1 MGYYQGDFYQGDF
14 YRGTRGDPG
23 FFSFL
28 GGLAKTAAG
37 FIPGVGSV
45 ASTALAKIIPG
56 GGGALARSGIGTMAK
71 AGLGKMA
78 ASKLGRAVIK
88 HPVLSAAG
96 AAGAVGLGAGAL
108 AGRMGRHAVSGRRR
122 RRMNPCNIH
131 ALRRSIRR
139 AHSFSRIAR
148 KVLRFTSPRPPKGRM
163 TFRVHRKKRTV

>member
-1 MGYYQGDFYQGDF
+1 MGYYQGDFYRGDF
-14 YRGTRGDPG
+14 YRGDPG

-28 GGLAKTAAG
+28 GGLAKGAAGLASG
-37 FIPGVGSV
+37 FIPGAGSIV
-45 ASTALAKIIPG
+45 PKLLGS
-56 GGGALARSGIGTMAK
+56 GGGAIAKSGIGTMAR

-108 AGRMGRHAVSGRRR
+108 AGRMGRQHVLGRKR
-122 RRMNPCNIH
+122 RRMNPCNIK

>member
-14 YRGTRGDPG
+14 YRGYRGDPG

-37 FIPGVGSV
+37 FIPGVGGV
-45 ASTALAKIIPG
+45 ASKALALIPH
-56 GGGALARSGIGTMAK
+56 GGGAIAKSGIGTMAK
-71 AGLGKMA
+71 AGLGKMS

-108 AGRMGRHAVSGRRR
+108 AGRAMGRGGGMRKR